1 MPVESVASSLTL
13 GAEVLVCLR
22 PEDVVIEPGGSDSH
36 RTSAR
41 NHLHGSVARIT
52 PLGGQVRVVVD
63 CGFPLVALITK
74 QSLEDLGLKVGDE
87 AVASFKAS
95 AVHLIQRGR

>member
-1 MPVESVASSLTL
+1 VESVASSLEP

-22 PEDVVIEPGGSDSH
+22 PEDVVIEPGGGDSH

-41 NHLHGSVARIT
+41 NHLHGSVTRIT
-52 PLGGQVRVVVD
+52 LLGGQVRVVLD
-63 CGFPLVALITK
+63 CGFPLVSLITK
-74 QSLEDLGLKVGDE
+74 QSLEDLRLKVGDE

-95 AVHLIQRGR
+95 AMHLIPRRR

>member
-1 MPVESVASSLTL
+1 VVESVAPSLEL

-22 PEDVVIEPGGSDSH
+22 PEDVVIEPGGGDSH

-41 NHLHGSVARIT
+41 NHLHGSVTRIT
-52 PLGGQVRVVVD
+52 PLGGQVRVVLD

-74 QSLEDLGLKVGDE
+74 QSLEDLGLEVGDE
-87 AVASFKAS
+87 AVAAFKAS
-95 AVHLIQRGR
+95 AVHLIPRGR

>member
-1 MPVESVASSLTL
+1 
-13 GAEVLVCLR
+13 
-22 PEDVVIEPGGSDSH
+22 
-36 RTSAR
+36 
-41 NHLHGSVARIT
+41 
-52 PLGGQVRVVVD
+52 VRVVVD

>member
-1 MPVESVASSLTL
+1 MT
-13 GAEVLVCLR
+13 
-22 PEDVVIEPGGSDSH
+22 
-36 RTSAR
+36 
-41 NHLHGSVARIT
+41 RIT

-74 QSLEDLGLKVGDE
+74 QSLEDLELKVGDE

-95 AVHLIQRGR
+95 GVHVIPRGRYKGLSAG